1 MIFKNSTPFETSDAN
16 ELFKKLLSTTSV
28 TNREYYRNGFFL
40 STVWRASKLHSI
52 DSCIIFV
59 IRAGEKEGG
68 RGAPIFFYFTA
79 RNGSDKL
86 SRRISLDPE
95 RAIKMLSLFIYP
107 SFFFLFFHSV
117 LFCFV
122 LFCFVSFFFSISPAR
137 LAYRT
142 FERIDFPSRP
152 KTILRVITRLKGLSM
167 KEVYQNVNILAD
179 CVYAMITRVYL
190 HGISAE
196 IKRPLHLVNTNR

>member
-1 MIFKNSTPFETSDAN
+1 MNYLKNCALLPLLQIENITET
-16 ELFKKLLSTTSV
+16 V
-28 TNREYYRNGFFL
+28 FFFFPP
-40 STVWRASKLHSI
+40 STVWRASKLYSI

-59 IRAGEKEGG
+59 IRAGKRGGKGEGG
-68 RGAPIFFYFTA
+68 GEVGGSPIFFYFTA

-95 RAIKMLSLFIYP
+95 RAIKMLSLFFYP
-107 SFFFLFFHSV
+107 SFFSVPFCFFVCFLFFY
-117 LFCFV
+117 L
-122 LFCFVSFFFSISPAR
+122 FFFFYFSRSLSIIEP
-137 LAYRT
+137 

>member
-1 MIFKNSTPFETSDAN
+1 MQG
-16 ELFKKLLSTTSV
+16 
-28 TNREYYRNGFFL
+28 REWGREKGGE
-40 STVWRASKLHSI
+40 VG
-52 DSCIIFV
+52 DS
-59 IRAGEKEGG
+59 
-68 RGAPIFFYFTA
+68 PIFFYFTA

-95 RAIKMLSLFIYP
+95 RAIKMLSLFFYP
-107 SFFFLFFHSV
+107 SFFFRSV
-117 LFCFV
+117 LFFC
-122 LFCFVSFFFSISPAR
+122 LFFIFLPFFFFYFSRSLSIIEP
-137 LAYRT
+137 

>member
-1 MIFKNSTPFETSDAN
+1 MQGTS
-16 ELFKKLLSTTSV
+16 
-28 TNREYYRNGFFL
+28 
-40 STVWRASKLHSI
+40 
-52 DSCIIFV
+52 
-59 IRAGEKEGG
+59 
-68 RGAPIFFYFTA
+68 IFFYFTV

-95 RAIKMLSLFIYP
+95 RAIKKLGLFIYRYLP
-107 SFFFLFFHSV
+107 FF
-117 LFCFV
+117 
-122 LFCFVSFFFSISPAR
+122 ISLNISALR
-137 LAYRT
+137 L
-142 FERIDFPSRP
+142 IDFRRQNQ
-152 KTILRVITRLKGLSM
+152 TILRVITRLKGLSM